1 MNLRFCAKPNLNLTV
16 FHRYNTIIFWVYT
29 DPVTL
34 NKRLDD
40 RVMKMIEV
48 NMNWIGMDSWPR
60 SNLSF

>member
-1 MNLRFCAKPNLNLTV
+1 VPKLNPIIFL
-16 FHRYNTIIFWVYT
+16 RYNTIIFWLYT

-48 NMNWIGMDSWPR
+48 NMKLVELGS
-60 SNLSF
+60 